1 MRGSSVLKPNKP
13 PTKAKSVP
21 CPLYVLAND
30 SYKLIFIHSG
40 SIPNNVLAAS
50 PIRAAPAVCE
60 LEGPIIT
67 GPMISNTELNFTITP
82 PLLNSSFL
90 LNSLYQNTI
99 QQSYAITNFPYKK
112 QTEQAVE
119 YACSV

>member
-21 CPLYVLAND
+21 CPLYVLKND
-30 SYKLIFIHSG
+30 SYQSISILAG

-60 LEGPIIT
+60 LEEPIIT
-67 GPMISNTELNFTITP
+67 RPMISNTELTVTITP
-82 PLLNSSFL
+82 PLLNRSFF

-99 QQSYAITNFPYKK
+99 QQSYAITN
-112 QTEQAVE
+112 
-119 YACSV
+119 